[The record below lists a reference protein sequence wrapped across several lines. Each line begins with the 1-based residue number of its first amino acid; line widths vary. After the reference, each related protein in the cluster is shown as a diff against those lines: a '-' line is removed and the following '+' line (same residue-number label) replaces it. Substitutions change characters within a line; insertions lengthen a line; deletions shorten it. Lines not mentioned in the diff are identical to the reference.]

1 MRIMP
6 ESEKLQYSG
15 RIDWTDRN
23 APVFVFPCTSV
34 RMRFTGDTLKVYVRN
49 KKAYWENYLGCI
61 LDGEQTKLRLPD
73 DGDGLLEI
81 QVKPSAEQTDGDGFH
96 EVLLFKRQDSCHEV
110 TFLGFEIGEGET
122 VLDLPPVPQRRIEVY
137 GDSVSAGEVSEAV
150 DYV

>member
-49 KKAYWENYLGCI
+49 NKAYWEN
-61 LDGEQTKLRLPD
+61 
-73 DGDGLLEI
+73 
-81 QVKPSAEQTDGDGFH
+81 
-96 EVLLFKRQDSCHEV
+96 
-110 TFLGFEIGEGET
+110 
-122 VLDLPPVPQRRIEVY
+122 
-137 GDSVSAGEVSEAV
+137 
-150 DYV
+150 